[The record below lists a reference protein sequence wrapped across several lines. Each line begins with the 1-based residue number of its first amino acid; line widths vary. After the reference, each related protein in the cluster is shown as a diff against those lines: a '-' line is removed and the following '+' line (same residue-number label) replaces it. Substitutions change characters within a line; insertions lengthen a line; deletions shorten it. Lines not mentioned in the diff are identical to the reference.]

1 MLGSDFTVLGPA
13 FVLEVYWSVIWDQ
26 MTLTGVFF
34 LQTGGFM
41 VLLGWQSLS
50 AMALF
55 IKDKMCLIWYWWWC
69 LVPVP
74 RWCLACLCASGL
86 GGICV
91 VKGNLK

>member
-1 MLGSDFTVLGPA
+1 MLVTRERMTVTWVEK
-13 FVLEVYWSVIWDQ
+13 VL
-26 MTLTGVFF
+26 M
-34 LQTGGFM
+34 GGFV

-55 IKDKMCLIWYWWWC
+55 IKDKMCLIWYCWWC

-74 RWCLACLCASGL
+74 RWCLACLSASGL